1 MVTVFRLQQKR
12 FLKEAY
18 SGFGAKLKSGRW
30 NECGKEAVYTSGSRS
45 LCALEVLVQ
54 ADLEDMPVYVCVPA
68 NIPKDIF
75 GKRTIVDQSIFPGN
89 WRSYPPPPILPSLG
103 AHWLKQGKSA
113 VLEVPSAII
122 PEERN
127 FILNPA
133 HADFGKIEI
142 CKEESFAFDSRL
154 LKKM

>member
-1 MVTVFRLQQKR
+1 MVTAFRLQQKR
-12 FLKEAY
+12 FVKEAY

-30 NECGKEAVYTSGSRS
+30 NERGKEAVYTSGSRS

-54 ADLEDMPVYVCVPA
+54 ADLEDMPDYVCVPA
-68 NIPKDIF
+68 NIPKDVF
-75 GKRTIVDQSIFPGN
+75 GKRTVLDQSAFPKN
-89 WRSYPPPPILPSLG
+89 WRSYPPPPMLPYLG
-103 AHWLKQGKSA
+103 THWLKQGKSA
-113 VLEVPSAII
+113 VFEVPSAII

-133 HADFGKIEI
+133 HADFRKIEI
-142 CKEESFAFDSRL
+142 CKEEPFAFDFRL